1 MRVVKNSIAYVLRK
15 RRRTFIIFVILTLVL
30 SCLYSCLNITKSS
43 NNMERSLYES
53 SNSSVSLMKKDAQGY
68 FEKDEFKNINKIKS
82 IKEIISEYEGLA
94 RLINGNVIESKQK
107 IKRDY
112 LSKDLKNL
120 VAIES
125 TSNTK
130 KNILFNSGVFS
141 LKEGRH
147 INKDDVDKILVHSE
161 FAKKN
166 NLKLKDK
173 VSLQL
178 INMSKNKTTVKEH
191 KFEIVGIFTGKKQ
204 EKYTGLSSDFSENM
218 MFTDYK
224 SSQKALN
231 TQKDIVNKL
240 TIFASSPKEMKTTI
254 TKIKKIQVDWSK
266 YTISKN
272 NNAYREALDA
282 LNGVKHIIKIMTYSI
297 MIGGSVILSLIL
309 ILWLR
314 ERIYEIGI
322 LLSIGIS
329 KLEIIAQFILE
340 LLLVSLPSILM
351 SLIFGNLILRQIASG
366 FISSDDTVSITSKF
380 LNDGYNI
387 NNLIIFIE
395 SYIILI
401 LIIIISVVITSGI
414 ILMKK
419 PKKILSQIS

>member
-43 NNMERSLYES
+43 NNMEKSLYES
-53 SNSSVSLMKKDAQGY
+53 SNSSVSLMKKDVQGY

-82 IKEIISEYEGLA
+82 IKEIISVYEGLA

-147 INKDDVDKILVHSE
+147 INKDDVDKILVHSD

-178 INMSKNKTTVKEH
+178 INMTKNKTTIKEH

-366 FISSDDTVSITSKF
+366 FISSDNPVSITSKF

-401 LIIIISVVITSGI
+401 LIIVISVVITSGI

>member
-1 MRVVKNSIAYVLRK
+1 MI
-15 RRRTFIIFVILTLVL
+15 
-30 SCLYSCLNITKSS
+30 
-43 NNMERSLYES
+43 
-53 SNSSVSLMKKDAQGY
+53 
-68 FEKDEFKNINKIKS
+68 
-82 IKEIISEYEGLA
+82 
-94 RLINGNVIESKQK
+94 
-107 IKRDY
+107 
-112 LSKDLKNL
+112 
-120 VAIES
+120 
-125 TSNTK
+125 
-130 KNILFNSGVFS
+130 
-141 LKEGRH
+141 
-147 INKDDVDKILVHSE
+147 
-161 FAKKN
+161 
-166 NLKLKDK
+166 
-173 VSLQL
+173 
-178 INMSKNKTTVKEH
+178 KNKTIIKEH

-366 FISSDDTVSITSKF
+366 FISSDNPVSITSKF

-401 LIIIISVVITSGI
+401 LIIVISVVITSGI

>member
-82 IKEIISEYEGLA
+82 IKEIILEYEGLA

-178 INMSKNKTTVKEH
+178 INMIKNKTIIKEH

-329 KLEIIAQFILE
+329 KLEIIVQFILE

-351 SLIFGNLILRQIASG
+351 SLMFGNLILRQIASG
-366 FISSDDTVSITSKF
+366 FISSDDTASITSKF
-380 LNDGYNI
+380 LNDGYNM

-395 SYIILI
+395 SYIILV
-401 LIIIISVVITSGI
+401 LIIVISVVITSGI

>member
-53 SNSSVSLMKKDAQGY
+53 SNSSVSLMKKNVQGY

-82 IKEIISEYEGLA
+82 IKEIILEYEGLA

-178 INMSKNKTTVKEH
+178 INMTKNKTTIKEY

-272 NNAYREALDA
+272 NNAYREALDT

-351 SLIFGNLILRQIASG
+351 SLIFGNLILRKIASG

-401 LIIIISVVITSGI
+401 LIIVISVVITSGI

-419 PKKILSQIS
+419 PKKILSKIS

>member
-147 INKDDVDKILVHSE
+147 INKDDIDKILVHSE

-178 INMSKNKTTVKEH
+178 INMTKNKTTVKEH

-322 LLSIGIS
+322 LLSIGVS
-329 KLEIIAQFILE
+329 KSKIVGQFILE
-340 LLLVSLPSILM
+340 LIFISLPAILV
-351 SLIFGNLILRQIASG
+351 SLIFGNLVVNQIIG
-366 FISSDDTVSITSKF
+366 GLISSEDTTSITSNF
-380 LNDGYNI
+380 VSNGYNVESLI
-387 NNLIIFIE
+387 TFAQSYGILVLIILLSVVFA
-395 SYIILI
+395 SGLI
-401 LIIIISVVITSGI
+401 LI
-414 ILMKK
+414 KK
-419 PKKILSQIS
+419 PKEILSQIS

>member
-43 NNMERSLYES
+43 NNMEKSLYES

-147 INKDDVDKILVHSE
+147 INKNDVDKILVHSE

-178 INMSKNKTTVKEH
+178 INMTKNKTTVKEH

-401 LIIIISVVITSGI
+401 LIIVISVVITSGI

>member
-43 NNMERSLYES
+43 NNMEKSLYES
-53 SNSSVSLMKKDAQGY
+53 SNSSVSLMKKDVQGY

-82 IKEIISEYEGLA
+82 IKEIILEYEGLA

-178 INMSKNKTTVKEH
+178 INMIKNKTIIKEH

-272 NNAYREALDA
+272 NNAYKEALDA

-401 LIIIISVVITSGI
+401 LIIVISVVIISGI

>member
-43 NNMERSLYES
+43 NNMEKSLYES

-178 INMSKNKTTVKEH
+178 INMTKNKTTVKEH

-231 TQKDIVNKL
+231 TQKYIVNKL

>member
-43 NNMERSLYES
+43 NNMEKSLYES

-82 IKEIISEYEGLA
+82 IKEIILEYEGLA

-166 NLKLKDK
+166 NLKLKNK

-178 INMSKNKTTVKEH
+178 INMIKNKTTIKEH

-218 MFTDYK
+218 IFTDYK

-240 TIFASSPKEMKTTI
+240 TIFSSSPKEMKTTI

-366 FISSDDTVSITSKF
+366 FISSDDTASITSKF
-380 LNDGYNI
+380 LNDGYNM

-395 SYIILI
+395 SYIILV
-401 LIIIISVVITSGI
+401 LIIVISVVITSGI

>member
-68 FEKDEFKNINKIKS
+68 FEKDEFKNINKIKL

-178 INMSKNKTTVKEH
+178 INMTKNKTTVKEH

-266 YTISKN
+266 YRISKN
-272 NNAYREALDA
+272 NNAYREVLDA

>member
-43 NNMERSLYES
+43 NNMEKSLYES

-68 FEKDEFKNINKIKS
+68 FEKDEFKDINKIKS
-82 IKEIISEYEGLA
+82 IKKIISEYEGLA

-178 INMSKNKTTVKEH
+178 INMTKNKTTVKEH

-240 TIFASSPKEMKTTI
+240 TIFASSPKEMNKTI

-272 NNAYREALDA
+272 NNAYKEALDA

-401 LIIIISVVITSGI
+401 LIIVISVVITSGI

>member
-53 SNSSVSLMKKDAQGY
+53 SNSSVSLMKKNVQGY

-82 IKEIISEYEGLA
+82 IKEIILEYEGLA

-178 INMSKNKTTVKEH
+178 INMTKNKITIKEH

-282 LNGVKHIIKIMTYSI
+282 LIGVKHIIKIMTYSI

-340 LLLVSLPSILM
+340 LLLVSLSSILM

-366 FISSDDTVSITSKF
+366 FISSDDPVSITSKF

-387 NNLIIFIE
+387 YRKLYYSNFNSCYICSNYIR
-395 SYIILI
+395 SYINEKTKGN
-401 LIIIISVVITSGI
+401 IITN
-414 ILMKK
+414 
-419 PKKILSQIS
+419 

>member
-82 IKEIISEYEGLA
+82 IKEIILEYEGLA
-94 RLINGNVIESKQK
+94 RLINANVIESKQK

-178 INMSKNKTTVKEH
+178 INMTKNKTTVKEH

-266 YTISKN
+266 YRISKN
-272 NNAYREALDA
+272 NNAYREVLDA

>member
-43 NNMERSLYES
+43 NNMEKSLYES

-178 INMSKNKTTVKEH
+178 INMTKNKTTIKEH

-395 SYIILI
+395 SYIVLI

>member
-147 INKDDVDKILVHSE
+147 INKDDIDKILVHSE

-178 INMSKNKTTVKEH
+178 INMTKNKTTVKEH

-266 YTISKN
+266 YTVSKN

-387 NNLIIFIE
+387 NNLIIFI
-395 SYIILI
+395 
-401 LIIIISVVITSGI
+401 
-414 ILMKK
+414 
-419 PKKILSQIS
+419 

>member
-53 SNSSVSLMKKDAQGY
+53 SNSSVSLMQKDAQGY

-178 INMSKNKTTVKEH
+178 INMTKNKTTVKEH

>member
-15 RRRTFIIFVILTLVL
+15 IRRTFIIFVILTLVL

-43 NNMERSLYES
+43 NNMERFLYES
-53 SNSSVSLMKKDAQGY
+53 SNSSVSLMKKDVQGY

-130 KNILFNSGVFS
+130 RNILFNSGVFS

-147 INKDDVDKILVHSE
+147 INKDDLDKILVHSE
-161 FAKKN
+161 FTKKN

-178 INMSKNKTTVKEH
+178 INMTKNKTTIKEY

-266 YTISKN
+266 YTINKN
-272 NNAYREALDA
+272 NNVYREALDT

-297 MIGGSVILSLIL
+297 MIGGLVILSLIL

-401 LIIIISVVITSGI
+401 LIIVISVVITSGI

>member
-43 NNMERSLYES
+43 NNMESSLYES

-178 INMSKNKTTVKEH
+178 INITKNKTTVKEH

-380 LNDGYNI
+380 LNNGYNI

>member
-43 NNMERSLYES
+43 NNMEKSLYES

-147 INKDDVDKILVHSE
+147 INKDDVDKILVHSD

-178 INMSKNKTTVKEH
+178 INMTKNKTTVKEH

>member
-178 INMSKNKTTVKEH
+178 INMTKNKTTIKEH

-240 TIFASSPKEMKTTI
+240 TIFASSSKEMKTTI

>member
-1 MRVVKNSIAYVLRK
+1 MQVVKNSIAYVLRK

-43 NNMERSLYES
+43 NNMEKSLYES
-53 SNSSVSLMKKDAQGY
+53 SNSSVSLMKKDVQGY

-147 INKDDVDKILVHSE
+147 INKDDVDKILVHSD

-178 INMSKNKTTVKEH
+178 INMTKNKTTIKEH

-218 MFTDYK
+218 IFTDYK

-240 TIFASSPKEMKTTI
+240 TIFVSSPKEMKTTI

-272 NNAYREALDA
+272 NNAYKEALDA
-282 LNGVKHIIKIMTYSI
+282 LNGVKDIIKIMTYSI

-380 LNDGYNI
+380 LNDGYNM

-395 SYIILI
+395 SYIILV
-401 LIIIISVVITSGI
+401 LIIVISVVITSGI

>member
-43 NNMERSLYES
+43 NNMEKSLYES
-53 SNSSVSLMKKDAQGY
+53 SNSSVSLMKKDVQGY

-166 NLKLKDK
+166 NLKLKNK

-178 INMSKNKTTVKEH
+178 INMIKNKTTIKEH

-218 MFTDYK
+218 IFTDYK

-240 TIFASSPKEMKTTI
+240 TIFSSSPKEMKTTI

-282 LNGVKHIIKIMTYSI
+282 LNGVKDIIKIMTYSI

-329 KLEIIAQFILE
+329 KLEIVAQFILE

-380 LNDGYNI
+380 LNDGYNM

-395 SYIILI
+395 SYIILV
-401 LIIIISVVITSGI
+401 LIIVISVVITSGI

>member
-178 INMSKNKTTVKEH
+178 INMTKNKTTVKEH

-240 TIFASSPKEMKTTI
+240 TIFASSPKEMKTII
-254 TKIKKIQVDWSK
+254 TKIKKIKVDWSK

>member
-1 MRVVKNSIAYVLRK
+1 MQVVKNSIAYVLRK

-43 NNMERSLYES
+43 NNMEKSLYES
-53 SNSSVSLMKKDAQGY
+53 SNSSVSLMKKDVQGY

-147 INKDDVDKILVHSE
+147 INKDDIDKILVHSE

-178 INMSKNKTTVKEH
+178 INMTKNKTTVKEH

-218 MFTDYK
+218 IFTDYK

-240 TIFASSPKEMKTTI
+240 TIFVSSPKEMKTTI

-272 NNAYREALDA
+272 NNAYKEALDA
-282 LNGVKHIIKIMTYSI
+282 LNGVKDIIKIMTYSI

-395 SYIILI
+395 SYIILV
-401 LIIIISVVITSGI
+401 LIIVISVVITSGI

>member
-30 SCLYSCLNITKSS
+30 SFLYSCLNITKSS
-43 NNMERSLYES
+43 NNMEKSLYES
-53 SNSSVSLMKKDAQGY
+53 SNSSVSLIKKDAQGS

-125 TSNTK
+125 TSNTI

-178 INMSKNKTTVKEH
+178 INMTKNKTTIKEH

-366 FISSDDTVSITSKF
+366 FISSDDTASITSKF
-380 LNDGYNI
+380 LNDGYNM

-395 SYIILI
+395 SYIILV
-401 LIIIISVVITSGI
+401 LIMVISVVITSGI

>member
-82 IKEIISEYEGLA
+82 IKEIILEYEGLA

-178 INMSKNKTTVKEH
+178 INMIKNKTIIKEH

-366 FISSDDTVSITSKF
+366 FISSDNPVSITSKF

-401 LIIIISVVITSGI
+401 LIIVISVVITSGI

>member
-43 NNMERSLYES
+43 NNMEKSLYES
-53 SNSSVSLMKKDAQGY
+53 SNSSVSLMKKDVQGY

-82 IKEIISEYEGLA
+82 IKEIILEYEGLA

-147 INKDDVDKILVHSE
+147 INKDDVDKILVHSD

-178 INMSKNKTTVKEH
+178 INMTKNKTTIKEH

-366 FISSDDTVSITSKF
+366 FISSDDTASITSKF
-380 LNDGYNI
+380 LNDGYNM

-395 SYIILI
+395 SYIILV
-401 LIIIISVVITSGI
+401 LIIVISVVITSGI

>member
-82 IKEIISEYEGLA
+82 IKEIILEYEGLA

-178 INMSKNKTTVKEH
+178 INMTKNKTTVKEH

>member
-166 NLKLKDK
+166 NLKLKNK

-178 INMSKNKTTVKEH
+178 INMIKNKTTIKEH

-218 MFTDYK
+218 IFTDYK

-240 TIFASSPKEMKTTI
+240 TIFSSSPKEMKTTI

-329 KLEIIAQFILE
+329 KLEIVAQFILE

-380 LNDGYNI
+380 LNDGYNM

-395 SYIILI
+395 SYIILV
-401 LIIIISVVITSGI
+401 LIIVISVVITSGI

>member
-15 RRRTFIIFVILTLVL
+15 IRRTFIIFVILTLVL

-43 NNMERSLYES
+43 NNMEKSLYES
-53 SNSSVSLMKKDAQGY
+53 SNSSVSLMKKDVQGY

-166 NLKLKDK
+166 NLKLKYK

-178 INMSKNKTTVKEH
+178 INTIKNKTTIKEH

-266 YTISKN
+266 YIISKN
-272 NNAYREALDA
+272 NNVYREALDA

-401 LIIIISVVITSGI
+401 LIIVISVVITSGI

>member
-43 NNMERSLYES
+43 NNMEKSLYES

-68 FEKDEFKNINKIKS
+68 FEKDEFKDINKIKS

-125 TSNTK
+125 TINTK

-178 INMSKNKTTVKEH
+178 INMTKNKTTVKEH

-240 TIFASSPKEMKTTI
+240 TIFASSPKEMNKTI

-272 NNAYREALDA
+272 NNAYKEALDA

-401 LIIIISVVITSGI
+401 LIIVISVVITSGI

>member
-1 MRVVKNSIAYVLRK
+1 MRLVKNSIAYVLRK

-147 INKDDVDKILVHSE
+147 INKDDIDKILVHSE

-178 INMSKNKTTVKEH
+178 INMTKNKTTVKEH

-395 SYIILI
+395 SYIVLI

>member
-30 SCLYSCLNITKSS
+30 SFLYSCLNITKSS

-53 SNSSVSLMKKDAQGY
+53 SNSSVSLMKKDVQGY

-82 IKEIISEYEGLA
+82 IKEIILEYEGLA

-166 NLKLKDK
+166 NLKLKNK

-178 INMSKNKTTVKEH
+178 INMIKNKTTIKEH

-218 MFTDYK
+218 IFTDYK

-395 SYIILI
+395 SYIILV
-401 LIIIISVVITSGI
+401 LIIVISVVITSGI

>member
-43 NNMERSLYES
+43 NNMEKSLYES
-53 SNSSVSLMKKDAQGY
+53 SNSSVSLMKKDVQGY

-178 INMSKNKTTVKEH
+178 INMIKNKTIIKEH

-366 FISSDDTVSITSKF
+366 FISSDNPVSITSKF

-401 LIIIISVVITSGI
+401 LIIVISVVITSGI

>member
-82 IKEIISEYEGLA
+82 IKEIILEYEGLA

-147 INKDDVDKILVHSE
+147 INKDDVDKILVHSD

-178 INMSKNKTTVKEH
+178 INMTKNKTTVKEH

-272 NNAYREALDA
+272 NNAYREAIDA

-401 LIIIISVVITSGI
+401 LIIVISVAITSGI

>member
-43 NNMERSLYES
+43 NNMEKSLYES
-53 SNSSVSLMKKDAQGY
+53 SNSSVSLMKKDVQGY

-178 INMSKNKTTVKEH
+178 INMIKNKTTIKEH

-224 SSQKALN
+224 SSQKVLN

-272 NNAYREALDA
+272 NNAYKEALDA
-282 LNGVKHIIKIMTYSI
+282 LIGVKHIIKIMTYSI

-401 LIIIISVVITSGI
+401 LIIVISVVITSGI
-414 ILMKK
+414 ILIKK

>member
-53 SNSSVSLMKKDAQGY
+53 SNSSVSLMKKDVQGY

-82 IKEIISEYEGLA
+82 IKEIILEYEGLA

-178 INMSKNKTTVKEH
+178 INMIKNKTIIKEH

-272 NNAYREALDA
+272 NNAYREALEA

-366 FISSDDTVSITSKF
+366 FISSDDTASITSKF
-380 LNDGYNI
+380 LNDGYNM

-395 SYIILI
+395 SYIILV
-401 LIIIISVVITSGI
+401 LIIVISVVITSGI